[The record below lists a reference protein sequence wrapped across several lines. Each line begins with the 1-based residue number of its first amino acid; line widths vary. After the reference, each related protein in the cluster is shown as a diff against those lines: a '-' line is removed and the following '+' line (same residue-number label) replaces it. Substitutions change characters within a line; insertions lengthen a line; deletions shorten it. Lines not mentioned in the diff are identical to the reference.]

1 MCYIVYIRTQL
12 PRTTMPQSSTMTIRV
27 DSELKSRLEQLAE
40 TTHRS
45 KSFLAAEAIREFV
58 EQNEWQLKE
67 IEQALAEAEAGDFA
81 SVDEVNDLFR
91 RWDADGD

>member
-1 MCYIVYIRTQL
+1 
-12 PRTTMPQSSTMTIRV
+12 MPQSSTMTIRV
-27 DSELKSRLEQLAE
+27 DPELKTRLEQLAE

-67 IEQALAEAEAGDFA
+67 IQLAITEADAGDFA
-81 SVDEVNDLFR
+81 SENEVNDLFR
-91 RWDADGD
+91 KWTADGD